1 VIVLVESWM
10 TRDPVSVGPGA
21 RIAAATAALADRGIH
36 RLLVI
41 DQGSLVGIV
50 TRTDLQKSAPGDL
63 VHSVMT
69 RAPATVAP
77 ATPLEVAAKLMVDR
91 KIGALPVIDGHG
103 HPVGILTE
111 SDTMRALIASI
122 AVTGPGIRLAFRAP
136 EAAPIV
142 QFVVD
147 AARRHCMEVLA
158 ILVIGAGDERR
169 VLARLLGSHGDAL
182 IDEAW
187 RSGHAVMSALRL

>member
-1 VIVLVESWM
+1 M
-10 TRDPVSVGPGA
+10 TRDPVSVGPET
-21 RIAAATAALADRGIH
+21 RIATATAVLTDRKIH

-50 TRTDLQKSAPGDL
+50 TRTDLHKGAPADL
-63 VHSVMT
+63 VRTVMT
-69 RAPATVAP
+69 REPVTVAP
-77 ATPLEVAAKLMVDR
+77 STPLEVAAKLMVHH

-103 HPVGILTE
+103 HAAGILTE

-122 AVTGPGIRLAFRAP
+122 AVTGPGIRLVFRAP
-136 EAAPIV
+136 ESAPVV

-147 AARRHCMEVLA
+147 AARRHRMEVLS
-158 ILVIGAGDERR
+158 ILVTGSGDERR

-182 IDEAW
+182 VEEAW